1 MKYLHFKIYSFLIF
15 ESFLFSLM
23 AQEWQLLGLE
33 TEEIEAIAVYPT
45 NEDIIFAGSS
55 SDFSAGKVGGIF
67 KSTNGGASWDTLLWG
82 VTVRDIDIH
91 PFNPEIVY
99 VTAGINSLT
108 LPGVLK
114 TEDGG
119 MNWFHADS
127 GILMYW
133 EEGPGVLA
141 IDPLHPDTLY
151 AGTGGFFGGNLYKST
166 DGGNQWEA
174 IGDTIMNWNGV
185 TAIAIDPNNTNT
197 LYAGT
202 AWIGAICKSTD
213 GGGVNWERL
222 DFPEVGLVH
231 DLIVHT
237 TSSDTVYAGTWFYG
251 FYQST
256 NSGISWYS
264 ENSGLSDTVSIR
276 KIIKDSTTIYIAGND
291 MSIGAVYQ
299 SNQNNIIW
307 VMIGNDGFEQGV
319 NTINFLTNKNKIL
332 AGTSGIYSYNITTDI
347 VSEKGKFPRAYLL
360 MQNYPNPFNY
370 QTIIT
375 QVSHTLNCS
384 TNLILS

>member
-1 MKYLHFKIYSFLIF
+1 M
-15 ESFLFSLM
+15 
-23 AQEWQLLGLE
+23 
-33 TEEIEAIAVYPT
+33 
-45 NEDIIFAGSS
+45 
-55 SDFSAGKVGGIF
+55 
-67 KSTNGGASWDTLLWG
+67 
-82 VTVRDIDIH
+82 
-91 PFNPEIVY
+91 
-99 VTAGINSLT
+99 
-108 LPGVLK
+108 
-114 TEDGG
+114 
-119 MNWFHADS
+119 
-127 GILMYW
+127 
-133 EEGPGVLA
+133 
-141 IDPLHPDTLY
+141 
-151 AGTGGFFGGNLYKST
+151 
-166 DGGNQWEA
+166 
-174 IGDTIMNWNGV
+174 
-185 TAIAIDPNNTNT
+185 
-197 LYAGT
+197 
-202 AWIGAICKSTD
+202 
-213 GGGVNWERL
+213 GGVNWERL